1 MLALND
7 IVNALHLGCV
17 CVYVCVC
24 VCVCV
29 CDKYIKL
36 AISTISGSEK
46 LRSFVW

>member
-17 CVYVCVC
+17 CVY
-24 VCVCV
+24 VCV